1 MNCLEQLIFHCH
13 LTGFLKDTSLHLCRS
28 ASSFLLYW
36 FFNYISEETVQV
48 QSFLK
53 LGSLQV
59 LPWNLRPLISYFFCT
74 YYLFNQFIKKN
85 RKENFATGNAIYLL
99 PRMIIQI
106 ANDNSIFRKEG
117 ISICNVFISGCIFWW
132 KILSLMI

>member
-36 FFNYISEETVQV
+36 FFNYISVETVQV

-53 LGSLQV
+53 LGSLQSV
-59 LPWNLRPLISYFFCT
+59 ALESTSINFIFFLHL
-74 YYLFNQFIKKN
+74 LFIQSIYKKK

-117 ISICNVFISGCIFWW
+117 KSICNVFISECIFWW
-132 KILSLMI
+132 KIPSLMI